1 MSERPEN
8 DYPEEPRFP
17 LDDAQFA
24 IVVLALTS
32 FTLIMFVLIITLWMT

>member
-1 MSERPEN
+1 MNSHPEN
-8 DYPEEPRFP
+8 DYPKEPRLP

-32 FTLIMFVLIITLWMT
+32 FTLIGFVLSVTLWMT